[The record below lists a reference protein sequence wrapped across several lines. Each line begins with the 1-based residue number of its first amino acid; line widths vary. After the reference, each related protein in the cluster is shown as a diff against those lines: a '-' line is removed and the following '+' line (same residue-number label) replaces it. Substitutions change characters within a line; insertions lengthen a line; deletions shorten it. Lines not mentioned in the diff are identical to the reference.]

1 MKRKFDGE
9 DPKCLAEMIKRCDYA
24 NKAVKSIRSMEV
36 IEVYD
41 NTKNCSIL
49 IYKDLNSGVVYILT
63 KSAYCEAL
71 DSLVRCVMEIG
82 YGLDK
87 SPEELID
94 CAREFFWMGLQNSS
108 SLKKVDPDGLPA
120 IEVMLAFQEFDGKVW
135 DSFNKNFADE
145 VLELVKSLTSSKATE
160 GTEDGKDAKEHPEDY

>member
-49 IYKDLNSGVVYILT
+49 IYKDSNSGVVYILT

-87 SPEELID
+87 NPEELID

-108 SLKKVDPDGLPA
+108 SLKKVDRVGLPA
-120 IEVMLAFQEFDGKVW
+120 IEVMLAW

-145 VLELVKSLTSSKATE
+145 VLESVKSLKSSKATE
-160 GTEDGKDAKEHPEDY
+160 GIEDGKDAKEHLENH